1 MDTALEGPSLAAL
14 SCGKAV
20 WLVVLLHGVGA
31 DGNDLI
37 DLALNWQPIVPKAEF
52 VALHAPFPF
61 DQAPIG
67 RQWFSIAD
75 RSPDKILEGIRAAA
89 SILDPCLDELLAKR
103 RLDDSHLAL
112 VGFSQGA
119 MMALHVGLRR
129 KKIAG
134 IVAFSGALVAP
145 ETLATEIASRPPV
158 LLVHGEADDVVPFAA
173 MEKAKQALKAAE
185 VPVKALRR
193 PGLCHAIDDDGV
205 IAAGDFL
212 VRNLVV
218 KKVAA
223 DHDHVSRGL

>member
-1 MDTALEGPSLAAL
+1 MDTNLEGPSLAAL
-14 SCGKAV
+14 SCGKAA

-37 DLALNWQPIVPKAEF
+37 DLALNWQPIIPKAEF

-61 DQAPIG
+61 DQAPTG

-75 RSPDKILEGIRAAA
+75 RSPERLLDGIRTAAA
-89 SILDPCLDELLAKR
+89 ILDPCLDELLAKR
-103 RLDDSHLAL
+103 RLDASHLAL

-129 KKIAG
+129 KTRIAG
-134 IVAFSGALVAP
+134 IVAFSGALIGS
-145 ETLATEIASRPPV
+145 ETLAREATSRPPV

-173 MEKAKQALKAAE
+173 MAEAKAALAGAE

-193 PGLCHAIDDDGV
+193 PGLGHAIDDDGV

-212 VRNLVV
+212 THRLVV
-218 KKVAA
+218 EKAAA
-223 DHDHVSRGL
+223 DHAH

>member
-1 MDTALEGPSLAAL
+1 MDTILEGPSLAAL

-61 DQAPIG
+61 DQAPVG

-75 RSPDKILEGIRAAA
+75 RSPDKILGGIRTAAA
-89 SILDPCLDELLAKR
+89 ILDPCLDELLAKR

-129 KKIAG
+129 RKKIAG
-134 IVAFSGALVAP
+134 VVAFSGALVAP
-145 ETLATEIASRPPV
+145 ETLGAELASRPPV
-158 LLVHGEADDVVPFAA
+158 LLVHGEGDDVVPFAA
-173 MEKAKQALKAAE
+173 MAEAKETLKAAE
-185 VPVKALRR
+185 VPVRALRR
-193 PGLCHAIDDDGV
+193 PGLGHAIDDDGV

-212 VRNLVV
+212 VQHLTA
-218 KKVAA
+218 KKAAA
-223 DHDHVSRGL
+223 DHTH

>member
-1 MDTALEGPSLAAL
+1 MDTNLEGPSLAAL

-61 DQAPIG
+61 DQAPTG
-67 RQWFSIAD
+67 KQWFSIAD
-75 RSPDKILEGIRAAA
+75 RSPDTILAGIRTAA

-129 KKIAG
+129 KKKIAG

-145 ETLATEIASRPPV
+145 ETLGTEIASRPPV
-158 LLVHGEADDVVPFAA
+158 LLVHGEADAVVPFAA
-173 MEKAKQALKAAE
+173 MTEAKDALKAAE

-193 PGLCHAIDDDGV
+193 RGLGHAIDDDGV

-212 VRNLVV
+212 VQNLAI

-223 DHDHVSRGL
+223 DHAH